1 MEYDRLNQE
10 AEYQN
15 ALNAYAQ
22 TVARKE
28 NLQQQ
33 NDKEADKYN
42 SIISGIAEPVGTA
55 LIHKPVAKLLKKA
68 VQKGIKKGV
77 GRVVKTGR
85 EVASDLREGTN
96 PLNTIGRNINEGLS
110 DLRSGV
116 TSTVSDL
123 SGLSDDGLA
132 QLNSLRGSRPPIRAS
147 IDDRPPP
154 EGISDIPSATGELD
168 DPVPGAE
175 EPSVVNLADE
185 ANRDD
190 DLVSA
195 VMRGEMTPQQAGV
208 HVSMRDQADGPRLP
222 GQPESADAQGERFR
236 DRQNQLDQNQP
247 DTPNRPAS
255 DEPAT
260 PPSGDANDGTDAPR
274 PPAGDD
280 DVPSAP
286 VTATADDALPAT
298 LATTAED
305 VELAGGGPED
315 PFTDILSAILGIGS
329 LVAGAVDPV
338 KAQATVSP
346 ITNPSVQYGI

>member
-15 ALNAYAQ
+15 ALNAYSQ
-22 TVARKE
+22 TVARKD
-28 NLQQQ
+28 NLQQE

-68 VQKGIKKGV
+68 VQKGLKKGI
-77 GRVVKTGR
+77 GRVVRTGR

-96 PLNTIGRNINEGLS
+96 PLGTIGRNINEGLG

-116 TSTVSDL
+116 TSTVNDL
-123 SGLSDDGLA
+123 SGLSNDGLA

-154 EGISDIPSATGELD
+154 PGIEDRPTGNLD
-168 DPVPGAE
+168 DPVPGAV
-175 EPSVVNLADE
+175 EPTEVNLADE

-190 DLVSA
+190 DLVDA
-195 VMRGEMTPQQAGV
+195 VMRGEMTPEQAGA

-247 DTPNRPAS
+247 DTTNRPAS
-255 DEPAT
+255 DEPA
-260 PPSGDANDGTDAPR
+260 PEPAPEPNDGTDAPT

-286 VTATADDALPAT
+286 VPAAADDALPAT
-298 LATTAED
+298 LGTAAED
-305 VELAGGGPED
+305 VEIAGGGPED

-338 KAQATVSP
+338 KPQAAVSP

>member
-22 TVARKE
+22 SVAKKQNLEEKNKE
-28 NLQQQ
+28 
-33 NDKEADKYN
+33 DADGYN
-42 SIISGIAEPVGTA
+42 KLIAGITEPLGTA
-55 LIHKPVAKLLKKA
+55 LIHKPAERLIKKVIQKGLKK
-68 VQKGIKKGV
+68 GL

-85 EVASDLREGTN
+85 EVASDLQEGTN
-96 PLNTIGRNINEGLS
+96 PLGTIGRNINEGLD

-116 TSTVSDL
+116 RSTVSDL

-132 QLNSLRGSRPPIRAS
+132 QLNNLRGNRPPIRAS

-154 EGISDIPSATGELD
+154 PGVEDRPTGELTSE
-168 DPVPGAE
+168 VPGE
-175 EPSVVNLADE
+175 TEPTVVNLADE

-222 GQPESADAQGERFR
+222 GQPENADAQGQRFR
-236 DRQNQLDQNQP
+236 DRQRQLEQNNP
-247 DTPNRPAS
+247 DNTEAPAN

-260 PPSGDANDGTDAPR
+260 PPSGDANDGTDNVTPPR
-274 PPAGDD
+274 GDD
-280 DVPSAP
+280 DVPPAE
-286 VTATADDALPAT
+286 DDPLPGV
-298 LATTAED
+298 LSSTAED
-305 VELAGGGPED
+305 IEVAGGGPED
-315 PFTDILSAILGIGS
+315 PITDLISAILGIGS
-329 LVAGAVDPV
+329 VIAGAVDPV
-338 KAQATVSP
+338 KPKAVVSP